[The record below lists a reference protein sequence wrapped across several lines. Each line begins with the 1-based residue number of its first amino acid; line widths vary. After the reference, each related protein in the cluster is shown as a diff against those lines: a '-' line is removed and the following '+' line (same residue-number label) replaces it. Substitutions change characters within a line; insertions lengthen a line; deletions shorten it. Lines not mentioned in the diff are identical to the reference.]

1 MRAIP
6 FQPERDSASRV
17 VSKSK
22 KCAEKSQW
30 TTLKIPVILNRVE
43 NVAQL
48 HSIAS
53 VQWALNA
60 IKSLEFGAQWLP
72 LRQKAP

>member
-6 FQPERDSASRV
+6 FQPEMDSASRA

-30 TTLKIPVILNRVE
+30 TVLKIPVMLNRVE
-43 NVAQL
+43 YIAQL

-53 VQWALNA
+53 VQRALNA
-60 IKSLEFGAQWLP
+60 IETLEFGAQWLP